1 VLGGVPLNGLAIEI
15 DGKAKLLRNGWKLVS
30 AGTRSLK
37 VTKGGKK
44 IVHSYRPWVFA
55 VCKAESTVGVAEI
68 ISCLR
73 ETALMLW
80 KIPLEGPG
88 SLRFCCGSSDRYI
101 CLIYA

>member
-1 VLGGVPLNGLAIEI
+1 MLDGVPLNGLAIEI

-55 VCKAESTVGVAEI
+55 VCKAESTLGVAELKNPWADWYNVNLFI
-68 ISCLR
+68 GIVIKKLVCC
-73 ETALMLW
+73 
-80 KIPLEGPG
+80 EG
-88 SLRFCCGSSDRYI
+88 LQNT
-101 CLIYA
+101 

>member
-1 VLGGVPLNGLAIEI
+1 MLDGVPLNGLAIEI

-37 VTKGGKK
+37 VTKGGTK

-55 VCKAESTVGVAEI
+55 VCKAESTLGVAEI
-68 ISCLR
+68 IRCLR

-80 KIPLEGPG
+80 HIPLEGPG
-88 SLRFCCGSSDRYI
+88 SLRFCCRSSDRCV
-101 CLIYA
+101 CLMHA